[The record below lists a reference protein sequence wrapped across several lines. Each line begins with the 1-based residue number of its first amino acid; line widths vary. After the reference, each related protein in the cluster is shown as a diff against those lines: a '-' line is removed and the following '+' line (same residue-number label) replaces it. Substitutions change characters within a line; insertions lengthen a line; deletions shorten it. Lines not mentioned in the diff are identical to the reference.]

1 MTCAD
6 HRCELPIALKSVDR
20 ARCANTDTPTLD
32 IGAGCGQRGLGVG
45 RDRLRDIA
53 RDPGTLQCLCDPSP
67 AIALAPQRC
76 GARLGKSSIVDE
88 AGSNAA
94 IGDGIDGRIVLA
106 DPATLA
112 KFAAQI
118 IGQAVSR
125 RRVAPDIM
133 KRERLKRCGIERAG
147 ASAGT
152 GGCSGLRQ
160 SAVFVPQSNRNENAS
175 FRCLIQGH
183 HVSR

>member
-1 MTCAD
+1 MTGAD
-6 HRCELPIALKSVDR
+6 HRCELPFALKSVDR
-20 ARCANTDTPTLD
+20 AGCADPDTPSLD
-32 IGAGCGQRGLGVG
+32 IGAGCGQRSLGVG
-45 RDRLRDIA
+45 RDRLRDISC
-53 RDPGTLQCLCDPSP
+53 DSGTLQCLRNPSP
-67 AIALAPQRC
+67 AIALAPERC
-76 GARLGKSSIVDE
+76 GASLGEGSIVNE
-88 AGSNAA
+88 AGCDAA
-94 IGDGIDGRIVLA
+94 IGDGIDGRVVLA

-147 ASAGT
+147 TPAGT
-152 GGCSGLRQ
+152 GGCRGLRQ

>member
-1 MTCAD
+1 MTGAD
-6 HRCELPIALKSVDR
+6 HRCELPVALKPVDR
-20 ARCANTDTPTLD
+20 AGCADTDTPSLD
-32 IGAGCGQRGLGVG
+32 IGACCGQRGLGIG

-53 RDPGTLQCLCDPSP
+53 RDPGTLQCLRNPSP
-67 AIALAPQRC
+67 SIALTSERC
-76 GARLGKSSIVDE
+76 GASLSEGSIVDE
-88 AGSNAA
+88 AGGDAA

-106 DPATLA
+106 DPAAFTKLA
-112 KFAAQI
+112 SQI
-118 IGQAVSR
+118 IGKAVSR
-125 RRVAPDIM
+125 RCVAPDIM
-133 KRERLKRCGIERAG
+133 KRECLKRCSIERAG

-175 FRCLIQGH
+175 FRCLIHEH